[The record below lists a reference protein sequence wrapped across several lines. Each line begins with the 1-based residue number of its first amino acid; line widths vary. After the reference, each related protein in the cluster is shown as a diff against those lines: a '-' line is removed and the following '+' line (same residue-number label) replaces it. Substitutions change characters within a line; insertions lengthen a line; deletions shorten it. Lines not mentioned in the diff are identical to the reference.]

1 MESLYPVLQK
11 SLVHFVAEAKR
22 HNQIK
27 EKPLELTESTTTAGP
42 KENSKQTDVQKF
54 GITQKTKTPV
64 KPKPK
69 RTIPS
74 TTIDPQGPISAL
86 NSRIFIQRVS
96 KPILGV
102 SKSFASQTYESLTPA
117 KSISKNFDSK
127 PTP

>member
-1 MESLYPVLQK
+1 
-11 SLVHFVAEAKR
+11 VAEAKR

-27 EKPLELTESTTTAGP
+27 EKPLELIESTAEP
-42 KENSKQTDVQKF
+42 KDNSKQADVQKN
-54 GITQKTKTPV
+54 GITQKTKTPS

-74 TTIDPQGPISAL
+74 TIDSQGPISAL

-102 SKSFASQTYESLTPA
+102 SKSFASQTYESLTPY
-117 KSISKNFDSK
+117 KSLSKNLDSK